1 MPPVVE
7 TRDDLMMDVTAV
19 IIAVAAMSALGLALA
34 SILAVANKKL
44 YVFEDPRIDQI
55 ESMLPGNNCGACGL
69 PGCRAFAEAAV
80 ARTVTPGN
88 CTVSTEES
96 RDNIAEYLGVDVGAV
111 EKQVARL
118 ACAGGSNVARQRAAY
133 AGIANCRR
141 ANLVAGGGKG
151 CAWGCL
157 GYGDCMDVCDF
168 KAIVMNEFGLPVV
181 DEDLCTACGD
191 CVEICPKGLFSL
203 QPISNRLWVACKNES
218 FGDDAENEC
227 AVACNACAKC
237 AADAPSGL
245 IEMRNNLA
253 VIDHSKQ
260 RLASKQIIQRCPTG
274 AIVWLTSHGGAM
286 KGNQA
291 KRIVRHTPLPIG

>member
-1 MPPVVE
+1 
-7 TRDDLMMDVTAV
+7 MDVYQV
-19 IIAVAAMSALGLALA
+19 IIAVAAMSALGFSLA

-44 YVFEDPRIDQI
+44 YVFEDPRIDQV
-55 ESMLPGNNCGACGL
+55 EGMLPGSNCGACGL

-80 ARTVTPGN
+80 AKTMTPGG
-88 CTVSTEES
+88 CTVANEES
-96 RDNIAEYLGVDVGAV
+96 RDNIADYLGVDVGGA

-118 ACAGGSNVARQRAAY
+118 ACAGGTNVARQRAAY
-133 AGIANCRR
+133 AGIANCRG

-157 GYGDCMDVCDF
+157 GYGDCMVVCGDF
-168 KAIVMNEFGLPVV
+168 KAIVMNEFGLPEVI
-181 DEDLCTACGD
+181 EDLCTACNK
-191 CVEICPKGLFSL
+191 CVEICPKALFSL

-237 AADAPSGL
+237 AADAPGGL
-245 IEMRNNLA
+245 IEMRSNLA
-253 VIDHSKQ
+253 VIDHGKQ
-260 RLASKQIIQRCPTG
+260 HLANKQSIQRCPTG
-274 AIVWLTSHGGAM
+274 AIVWLTSRGGAI

>member
-1 MPPVVE
+1 MI
-7 TRDDLMMDVTAV
+7 DVTAV
-19 IIAVAAMSALGLALA
+19 IIAIVAMSALGLSLA
-34 SILAVANKKL
+34 SLLAVANKKL
-44 YVFEDPRIDQI
+44 YVFEDPRIDHI
-55 ESMLPGNNCGACGL
+55 ETMLPGNNCGACGL

-80 ARTVTPGN
+80 AKTVTPGN
-88 CTVSTEES
+88 CTVATEES
-96 RDNIAEYLGVDVGAV
+96 RDNMAEYLGVDVGGA

-118 ACAGGSNVARQRAAY
+118 ACAGGSNVARQRATY
-133 AGIANCRR
+133 AGITNCRG

-157 GYGDCMDVCDF
+157 GYGDCMEVCDF
-168 KAIVMNEFGLPVV
+168 KAIVMDEFGLPVV

-237 AADAPSGL
+237 AADAPGGL

-253 VIDHSKQ
+253 AIDHSKQ

-274 AIVWLTSHGGAM
+274 AIVWLTSQGGAI